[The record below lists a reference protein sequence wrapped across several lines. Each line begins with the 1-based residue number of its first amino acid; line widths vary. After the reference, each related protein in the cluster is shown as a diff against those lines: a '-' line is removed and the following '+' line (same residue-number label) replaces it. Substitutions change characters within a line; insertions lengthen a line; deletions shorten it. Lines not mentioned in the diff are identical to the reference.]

1 MPKLIAF
8 HQDAR
13 TSLLH
18 GVDQLADTV
27 KVTLG
32 PRGRHVV
39 LQKPIG
45 LPQIVNDGV
54 TIAREID
61 LSEPFENLG
70 AQLVKA
76 VATKTNDI
84 AGDGTTTATV
94 IAQHLMHE
102 GLRNVVAGANPM
114 ELSKGIKLAA
124 DKTEEILAQVAT
136 PVETN
141 DEIRNV
147 ATVSSRDE
155 EIGAMVARGMEIVG
169 RDGVISVDESQ
180 TTETEIVLTEGLEFD
195 KGYISP
201 SFITDYEAA
210 RAELEDPYILIHRNK
225 LSSLPV
231 LLPMLE
237 KVLATKR
244 SLLIIA
250 EDVEDEALAAL
261 AMNALRKTLKVVAVK
276 APYFGERRVGFMH
289 DMAAVTGATVVD
301 PDTGVNL
308 ADSGLEILGSAKRV
322 TVTKKSTLIVDGA
335 GTPEAVEE
343 RRRQLRTEI
352 ENYSSEWDKN
362 KMKERLTKMS
372 GGVALIK
379 VGGSTEAEVTER
391 MMRVDDAIH
400 AAQAAVK
407 EGIIAGGG
415 STLTQLATQVAE
427 FAETLDGD
435 VALGA
440 RILAKSLNSPL
451 YWIAKN
457 AGEDGAV
464 VLSKVQEMQ
473 PGEGYNAA
481 TRTFGNLLEAG
492 VIDPVMVTRSA
503 VTNAASVGRMVLTT
517 EISVV
522 DKPKAAGEENGA
534 HAGHHHH

>member
-102 GLRNVVAGANPM
+102 CLRNVVAGANPM

-124 DKTEEILAQVAT
+124 DKTEELLAQVAT

>member
-61 LSEPFENLG
+61 LPDPFENLG

-94 IAQHLMHE
+94 IAQHLIHE

-124 DKTEEILAQVAT
+124 DKTEELLGQVAT
-136 PVETN
+136 PVETD

-210 RAELEDPYILIHRNK
+210 RAELEDPYILIHSNK
-225 LSSLPV
+225 LSSLPN
-231 LLPMLE
+231 LLPLLE
-237 KVLATKR
+237 KVLASKR
-244 SLLIIA
+244 PLLIIA
-250 EDVEDEALAAL
+250 EDVEGEALTAL

-276 APYFGERRVGFMH
+276 APYFGDRRVGFMH

-415 STLTQLATQVAE
+415 SILTQLAPQVEE

-473 PGEGYNAA
+473 SGEGYNAA
-481 TRTFGNLLEAG
+481 TRTFGNLLDAG

-503 VTNAASVGRMVLTT
+503 VTSAASVGRMVLTT

-522 DKPKAAGEENGA
+522 DKPKVAGEGHGA

>member
-124 DKTEEILAQVAT
+124 DKTEELLAQVAT

-261 AMNALRKTLKVVAVK
+261 AMNALRKILKVVAVK

>member
-124 DKTEEILAQVAT
+124 DKTEELLAQVAT

-141 DEIRNV
+141 EEIRNV

-261 AMNALRKTLKVVAVK
+261 AMNALRKILKVVAVK

-427 FAETLDGD
+427 FAETLGGD

>member
-76 VATKTNDI
+76 AATKTNDI

-124 DKTEEILAQVAT
+124 DKTEELLAQVAT

-155 EIGAMVARGMEIVG
+155 EIGAMVAHGMEIVG

-335 GTPEAVEE
+335 GTPDAVEE

-379 VGGSTEAEVTER
+379 VSGSTEAEVTER

-427 FAETLDGD
+427 FAGTLDGD

>member
-13 TSLLH
+13 TSLLN

-54 TIAREID
+54 TVAREID
-61 LSEPFENLG
+61 LSDPFENLG

-76 VATKTNDI
+76 VATKTNDVV
-84 AGDGTTTATV
+84 GDGTTTATV

-124 DKTEEILAQVAT
+124 DKTEELLSQVAT

-155 EIGAMVARGMEIVG
+155 EIGSMVARGMEIVG
-169 RDGVISVDESQ
+169 REGVISVDESQ

-225 LSSLPV
+225 LSSLPT
-231 LLPMLE
+231 LLPLLE
-237 KVLATKR
+237 KVLDSKR
-244 SLLIIA
+244 PLLIIA
-250 EDVEDEALAAL
+250 EDVEGEALAAL
-261 AMNALRKTLKVVAVK
+261 AMNALRKTLRVVAVK
-276 APYFGERRVGFMH
+276 APFFGDRRVGFMH

-308 ADSGLEILGSAKRV
+308 ADSRLEILGSAKRV

-343 RRRQLRTEI
+343 RRRQLRAEI

-400 AAQAAVK
+400 AAQAVVK

-415 STLTQLATQVAE
+415 STLTQLAPQVEE
-427 FAETLDGD
+427 FADTLEGD

-522 DKPKAAGEENGA
+522 DKPKAAGEDAGE

>member
-13 TSLLH
+13 TSLLN

-54 TIAREID
+54 TVAREID
-61 LSEPFENLG
+61 LSDPFENLG

-76 VATKTNDI
+76 VATKTNDVV
-84 AGDGTTTATV
+84 GDGTTTATV

-124 DKTEEILAQVAT
+124 DKTEELLSQVAT

-155 EIGAMVARGMEIVG
+155 EIGSMVARGMEIVG
-169 RDGVISVDESQ
+169 REGVISVDESQ

-225 LSSLPV
+225 LSSLPT
-231 LLPMLE
+231 LLPLLE
-237 KVLATKR
+237 KVLDSKR
-244 SLLIIA
+244 PLLIIA
-250 EDVEDEALAAL
+250 EDVEGEALAAL
-261 AMNALRKTLKVVAVK
+261 AMNALRKTLRVVAVK
-276 APYFGERRVGFMH
+276 APFFGDRRVGFMH

-343 RRRQLRTEI
+343 RRRQLRAEI

-400 AAQAAVK
+400 AAQAVVK

-415 STLTQLATQVAE
+415 STLTQLAPQVEE
-427 FAETLDGD
+427 FADTLEGD

-522 DKPKAAGEENGA
+522 DKPKAAGEDAGE

>member
-124 DKTEEILAQVAT
+124 EKTEELLAQVAT

>member
-124 DKTEEILAQVAT
+124 DKTEELRAQVAT

>member
-124 DKTEEILAQVAT
+124 DKTEELLAQVAT

-141 DEIRNV
+141 EEIRNV

-427 FAETLDGD
+427 FAETLGGD

>member
-61 LSEPFENLG
+61 LPDPFENLG

-94 IAQHLMHE
+94 IAQHLIHE

-124 DKTEEILAQVAT
+124 DKTEELLGQVAT
-136 PVETN
+136 PVETD

-225 LSSLPV
+225 LSSLPN
-231 LLPMLE
+231 LLPLLE
-237 KVLATKR
+237 KVLASKR
-244 SLLIIA
+244 PLLIIA
-250 EDVEDEALAAL
+250 EDVEGEALTAL

-276 APYFGERRVGFMH
+276 APYFGDRRVGFMH
-289 DMAAVTGATVVD
+289 DMAAVTGAAVVD

-415 STLTQLATQVAE
+415 SILTQLAPQVEE

-473 PGEGYNAA
+473 SGEGYNAA
-481 TRTFGNLLEAG
+481 TRTFGNLLDAG

-503 VTNAASVGRMVLTT
+503 VTSAASVGRMVLTT

-522 DKPKAAGEENGA
+522 DKPKVAGEGHGA

>member
-1 MPKLIAF
+1 M
-8 HQDAR
+8 
-13 TSLLH
+13 
-18 GVDQLADTV
+18 
-27 KVTLG
+27 
-32 PRGRHVV
+32 
-39 LQKPIG
+39 
-45 LPQIVNDGV
+45 
-54 TIAREID
+54 
-61 LSEPFENLG
+61 
-70 AQLVKA
+70 
-76 VATKTNDI
+76 
-84 AGDGTTTATV
+84 
-94 IAQHLMHE
+94 
-102 GLRNVVAGANPM
+102 
-114 ELSKGIKLAA
+114 
-124 DKTEEILAQVAT
+124 
-136 PVETN
+136 ETN

>member
-124 DKTEEILAQVAT
+124 DKTEELLAQVAT

-335 GTPEAVEE
+335 GTPEAVGE

>member
-13 TSLLH
+13 TSLLN

-54 TIAREID
+54 TVAREID
-61 LSEPFENLG
+61 LSDPFENLG

-76 VATKTNDI
+76 VATKTNDVV
-84 AGDGTTTATV
+84 GDGTTTATV

-124 DKTEEILAQVAT
+124 DKTEELLSQVAT

-155 EIGAMVARGMEIVG
+155 EIGSMVARGMEIVG
-169 RDGVISVDESQ
+169 REGVISVDESQ

-225 LSSLPV
+225 LSSLPT
-231 LLPMLE
+231 LLPLLE
-237 KVLATKR
+237 KVLDSKR
-244 SLLIIA
+244 PLLIIA
-250 EDVEDEALAAL
+250 EDVEGEALAAL
-261 AMNALRKTLKVVAVK
+261 AMNALRKTLRVVAVK
-276 APYFGERRVGFMH
+276 APFFGDRRVGFIH

-343 RRRQLRTEI
+343 RRRQLRAEI

-415 STLTQLATQVAE
+415 STLTQLAPQVEE
-427 FAETLDGD
+427 FADTLEGD

-522 DKPKAAGEENGA
+522 DKPKAAGEDAGE

>member
-124 DKTEEILAQVAT
+124 DKTEELLAQVAT

-155 EIGAMVARGMEIVG
+155 EIGAMVAHGMEIVG

>member
-13 TSLLH
+13 TSLLN

-27 KVTLG
+27 KATLG

-54 TIAREID
+54 TVAREID
-61 LSEPFENLG
+61 LSDPFENLG

-76 VATKTNDI
+76 VATKTNDVV
-84 AGDGTTTATV
+84 GDGTTTATV

-124 DKTEEILAQVAT
+124 DKTEELLSQVAT

-155 EIGAMVARGMEIVG
+155 EIGSMVARGMEIVG
-169 RDGVISVDESQ
+169 REGVISVDESQ

-225 LSSLPV
+225 LSSLPT
-231 LLPMLE
+231 LLPLLE
-237 KVLATKR
+237 KVLDSKR
-244 SLLIIA
+244 PLLIIA
-250 EDVEDEALAAL
+250 EDVEGEALAAL
-261 AMNALRKTLKVVAVK
+261 AMNALRKTLRVVAVK
-276 APYFGERRVGFMH
+276 APFFGDRRVGFMH

-343 RRRQLRTEI
+343 RRRQLRAEI

-415 STLTQLATQVAE
+415 STLTQLAPQVEE
-427 FAETLDGD
+427 FADTLEGD

-522 DKPKAAGEENGA
+522 DKPKAAGEDAGE

>member
-124 DKTEEILAQVAT
+124 DKTEELLAQVAT

-210 RAELEDPYILIHRNK
+210 RAELEDPYLLIHRNT

>member
-124 DKTEEILAQVAT
+124 DKTEELLAQVAT

-141 DEIRNV
+141 EEIRNV

-244 SLLIIA
+244 SLLIIS

-261 AMNALRKTLKVVAVK
+261 AMNALRKILKVVAVK

-415 STLTQLATQVAE
+415 STLAQLATQVAE

>member
-1 MPKLIAF
+1 
-8 HQDAR
+8 
-13 TSLLH
+13 
-18 GVDQLADTV
+18 
-27 KVTLG
+27 
-32 PRGRHVV
+32 
-39 LQKPIG
+39 
-45 LPQIVNDGV
+45 
-54 TIAREID
+54 
-61 LSEPFENLG
+61 
-70 AQLVKA
+70 
-76 VATKTNDI
+76 
-84 AGDGTTTATV
+84 
-94 IAQHLMHE
+94 
-102 GLRNVVAGANPM
+102 
-114 ELSKGIKLAA
+114 
-124 DKTEEILAQVAT
+124 
-136 PVETN
+136 
-141 DEIRNV
+141 
-147 ATVSSRDE
+147 
-155 EIGAMVARGMEIVG
+155 
-169 RDGVISVDESQ
+169 
-180 TTETEIVLTEGLEFD
+180 
-195 KGYISP
+195 
-201 SFITDYEAA
+201 
-210 RAELEDPYILIHRNK
+210 
-225 LSSLPV
+225 
-231 LLPMLE
+231 MLE

>member
-124 DKTEEILAQVAT
+124 DKTEELLAQVAT

-141 DEIRNV
+141 EEIRNV

>member
-61 LSEPFENLG
+61 LPDPFENLG

-94 IAQHLMHE
+94 IAQHLIHE

-124 DKTEEILAQVAT
+124 DKTEELLGQVAT
-136 PVETN
+136 PVETD

-225 LSSLPV
+225 LSSLPN
-231 LLPMLE
+231 LLPLLE
-237 KVLATKR
+237 KVLASKR
-244 SLLIIA
+244 PLLIIA
-250 EDVEDEALAAL
+250 EDVEGEALTAL

-276 APYFGERRVGFMH
+276 APYFGDRRVGFMH

-415 STLTQLATQVAE
+415 SILTQLAPQVEE

-473 PGEGYNAA
+473 SGEGYNAA
-481 TRTFGNLLEAG
+481 TRTFGNLLDAG

-503 VTNAASVGRMVLTT
+503 VTSAASVGRMVLTT

-522 DKPKAAGEENGA
+522 DKPKVAGEGHGA
-534 HAGHHHH
+534 HAGHQHH

>member
-13 TSLLH
+13 TSLLN

-54 TIAREID
+54 TVAREID
-61 LSEPFENLG
+61 LSDPFENLG

-76 VATKTNDI
+76 VATKTNDVV
-84 AGDGTTTATV
+84 GDGTTTATV

-124 DKTEEILAQVAT
+124 DKTEELLSQVAT

-155 EIGAMVARGMEIVG
+155 EIGSMVARGMEIVG
-169 RDGVISVDESQ
+169 REGVISVDESQ

-225 LSSLPV
+225 LSSLPT
-231 LLPMLE
+231 LLPLLE
-237 KVLATKR
+237 KVLDSKR
-244 SLLIIA
+244 PLLIIA
-250 EDVEDEALAAL
+250 EDVEGEALAAL
-261 AMNALRKTLKVVAVK
+261 AMNALRKTLRVVAVK
-276 APYFGERRVGFMH
+276 APFFGDRRVGFMH

-343 RRRQLRTEI
+343 RRRQLRAEI

-415 STLTQLATQVAE
+415 STLTQLAPQVEE
-427 FAETLDGD
+427 FADTLEGD

-522 DKPKAAGEENGA
+522 DKPKAAGEDAGE

>member
-124 DKTEEILAQVAT
+124 DKTEELLAQVAT

-379 VGGSTEAEVTER
+379 MGGSTEAEVTER